1 MMESYDVIVIGA
13 GMVGAAIAYGL
24 AGQEKRVL
32 VLDGS
37 DTDYRA
43 AKANFGLVWV
53 QGKGHGY
60 APYQRLSRQASMLW
74 PGFAGELMRETGL
87 TLDYERRG
95 GLHFCLGE
103 EEWLQREARMQAWHA
118 QAPDEPACTQMLDRT
133 QLQALLPGAVLGR
146 EVAGACLGEMD
157 GHVNPLKLLAAL
169 HKGLLMRGGTLL
181 GGQPAT
187 LIDPLSGGGFAVTA
201 GGRRHEAAQLVIAA
215 GLGSGDL
222 GRMAGLDIP
231 LRPQRGQVL
240 VTERVAPL
248 LPLPASGIRQTA
260 EGTVMIGL
268 TQEEVGFD
276 LSTTAAAAARMSLQ
290 ALRVLPD
297 LAQARLVR
305 HWSCLRI
312 MTPDGCPVYAESADY
327 PGAFI
332 TLCHSGVTL
341 AAFHAGT
348 LANSLG
354 NATLGAG
361 LDSFHHRRFDVST
374 IA

>member
-1 MMESYDVIVIGA
+1 MESYDVIVIGA

-53 QGKGHGY
+53 QGKGYGFP
-60 APYQRLSRQASMLW
+60 PYQRLSRLASAQW
-74 PGFAGELMRETGL
+74 PGFADQLTHETGMA
-87 TLDYERRG
+87 LDYERRG

-103 EEWLQREARMQAWHA
+103 DEWNQRDARMRAWHA
-118 QAPDEPACTQMLDRT
+118 QAPDEPPCTEMLDRAH
-133 QLQALLPGAVLGR
+133 LESLLPGAALGP
-146 EVAGACLGEMD
+146 EVAGACLGGLD

-169 HKGLLMRGGTLL
+169 HKGLMLRGATLL
-181 GGQPAT
+181 SGQAAT
-187 LIDPLSGGGFAVTA
+187 RIEPLAGGGFAVTA
-201 GGRRHEAAQLVIAA
+201 GGRRHESARIVIAA

-222 GRMAGLDIP
+222 GRMVGLDVP

-240 VTERVAPL
+240 VTERLAPL
-248 LPLPASGIRQTA
+248 LPLPASGVRQTA

-268 TQEEVGFD
+268 TQEEVGYD
-276 LSTTAAAAARMSLQ
+276 LSTTASAAARMSTK

-297 LAQARLVR
+297 LARARLVR

-312 MTPDGCPVYAESADY
+312 MTPDGCPVYAESPDH

-341 AAFHAGT
+341 ASFHAGS
-348 LANSLG
+348 LATSLG
-354 NATLGAG
+354 GAALGDG